1 MSHYI
6 VAVFHRE
13 DQKVEDLLAPFDEN
27 TEVEPYIR
35 YTRQE
40 AIDFVREHWG
50 DWAKDKSDDECWNE
64 IADEYDN
71 NTDENGN
78 IYSTYNPDSKW
89 DWWSYGGRFGGSIK
103 LKGKDEYTDEARVG
117 DADFSDDKETYEQS
131 LKFWDDCVDGKAPS
145 GDLFFYK
152 PEYYKEFYGDRETY
166 ARFQARFSTFAVVT
180 PDGEWHEKG
189 TMGWFGCSSETP
201 EEARS
206 WEEHY
211 KERFID
217 TADPDWIISIVDC
230 HI

>member
-13 DQKVEDLLAPFDEN
+13 DQEVEDLLAPFDEN
-27 TEVEPYIR
+27 IEVEPYIK

-40 AIDFVREHWG
+40 AIDFVKEHWG
-50 DWAKDKSDDECWNE
+50 DWVKDKSDDECWDE
-64 IADEYDN
+64 IADEYHN

-78 IYSTYNPDSKW
+78 IYSTYNPNSKW
-89 DWWSYGGRFGGSIK
+89 DWWSYGGRFGGSLK
-103 LKGKDEYTDEARVG
+103 LKGRDEYIDEARVG
-117 DADFSDDKETYEQS
+117 DVDFSDDKETYEQS
-131 LKFWDDCVDGKAPS
+131 LKFWDDCVEGKAPR

-166 ARFQARFSTFAVVT
+166 ARFQAHFSTFAVVT

-217 TADPDWIISIVDC
+217 TADPDWIITIVDC